1 MQLSCQDSQSSC
13 QCAKRSVRTRKL
25 APETVLW
32 QIVKTLIRVGWSPE
46 QIAGQRKRINP
57 EDLSKQVSHQTI
69 YAALYALPKGER
81 RKELIESLRPGKQ
94 NRRPRRRGND
104 RRGQIPNMASI
115 HDRPAEVEDR
125 QLPSHWEGDLI
136 KGARNQSA
144 LGTLVERQSRYV
156 LMAGM
161 DGADCP
167 LGTSGF

>member
-1 MQLSCQDSQSSC
+1 M
-13 QCAKRSVRTRKL
+13 
-25 APETVLW
+25 
-32 QIVKTLIRVGWSPE
+32 
-46 QIAGQRKRINP
+46 NP
-57 EDLSKQVSHQTI
+57 EDFSKQVSHETI
-69 YAALYALPKGER
+69 YARSKGER

-115 HDRPAEVEDR
+115 HDKPAEVEDR
-125 QLPSHWEGDLI
+125 QVPSHWERDLI

-161 DGADCP
+161 DGADAHSALQAFTRRLRHVTRCLRKTMAYDRGKEMAIHEELAKILKIQVYLADP
-167 LGTSGF
+167 DSPWQEAATRIRTD

>member
-1 MQLSCQDSQSSC
+1 M
-13 QCAKRSVRTRKL
+13 
-25 APETVLW
+25 
-32 QIVKTLIRVGWSPE
+32 
-46 QIAGQRKRINP
+46 NP
-57 EDLSKQVSHQTI
+57 DDLSKQVSHETI

-167 LGTSGF
+167 LGTSGL